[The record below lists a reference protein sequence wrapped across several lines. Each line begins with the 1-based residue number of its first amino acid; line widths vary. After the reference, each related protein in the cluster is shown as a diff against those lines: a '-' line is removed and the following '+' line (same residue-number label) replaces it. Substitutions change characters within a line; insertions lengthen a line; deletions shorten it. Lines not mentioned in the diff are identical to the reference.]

1 MATTRKCWCVIN
13 CQSIL
18 SVASGGLFE
27 TDILDLRSG
36 IAVLRITGTGA
47 ISAFSEEAG
56 GHRWKR
62 IPPNEKRG
70 RVQTSTI
77 TVAILPEPTQAQFSI
92 NPKDLHWQTC
102 RASGAGEQNV
112 NKVETAVQLT
122 YIPTGLMVRSET
134 ERSQY
139 RNRELALAL
148 LTSRLWNAECERVA
162 SELAA
167 NHKSQIGSGMR
178 GDKRRTIR
186 ERDDQVNDH
195 VTGQRW
201 TYRDYARGNW

>member
-1 MATTRKCWCVIN
+1 MRP
-13 CQSIL
+13 
-18 SVASGGLFE
+18 GL
-27 TDILDLRSG
+27 
-36 IAVLRITGTGA
+36 A
-47 ISAFSEEAG
+47 IIRVENGDCFSEEAG
-56 GHRWKR
+56 GHRWQR
-62 IPPNEKRG
+62 VPPNEKRG

-77 TVAILPEPTQAQFSI
+77 TVAVLPEPTPVQFSV

-102 RASGAGEQNV
+102 RAGGAGGQNV

-122 YIPTGLMVRSET
+122 YLPTGLMVRSET

-148 LTSRLWNAECERVA
+148 LTSRLWKAHSDGVEAKTAA
-162 SELAA
+162 SR
-167 NHKSQIGSGMR
+167 KQQVGSGMR

-195 VTGQRW
+195 LTGQKW
-201 TYRDYARGNW
+201 TYKDYVRGNW